1 MSDELDSFVK
11 DSLSQGLGRSAI
23 RDVLLQAGW
32 REDELTTAFSSYAE
46 IDFPVPVPRP
56 KPYLQAR
63 EAFLYLVS
71 FISLYVPAFS
81 LITLIFGFIDKAFPD
96 PLSYRGGY
104 QGEFISG
111 TLRMALASIIV
122 TFPVYLFL
130 MWRLTK
136 DAAVYP
142 ERRQSR
148 LRKWR
153 TYLTLVVASS
163 IITGDLITMLA
174 KLLGGDLT
182 IPFILK
188 VLTIL
193 LIIGSI
199 FGFYLW
205 DLRQS
210 ERVGR
215 E

>member
-1 MSDELDSFVK
+1 MSTELDVFVK
-11 DSLSQGLGRSAI
+11 ESLAQGLERSAI
-23 RDVLLQAGW
+23 REVLLRAGW
-32 REDELTTAFSSYAE
+32 REDELTAALSAYAE

-71 FISLYVPAFS
+71 FIALYVTAFS
-81 LITLIFGFIDKAFPD
+81 LITLIFGFIDKTFPD
-96 PLSYRGGY
+96 PLSRGG
-104 QGEFISG
+104 GLGGI
-111 TLRMALASIIV
+111 RMALASIIV

-148 LRKWR
+148 LRKWL

-163 IITGDLITMLA
+163 IIAGDLITLLA
-174 KLLGGDLT
+174 KLLGGDLSA
-182 IPFILK
+182 PFILK

-193 LIIGSI
+193 LVVGSI
-199 FGFYLW
+199 FGYYLW

-210 ERVGR
+210 EKVDQQ
-215 E
+215 

>member
-1 MSDELDSFVK
+1 ME
-11 DSLSQGLGRSAI
+11 RSAI
-23 RDVLLQAGW
+23 RDVLLKAGW
-32 REDELTTAFSSYAE
+32 REDELTNALSAYAE

-71 FISLYVPAFS
+71 FIALYVTAFS

-104 QGEFISG
+104 NAAYISG
-111 TLRMALASIIV
+111 PLRMALAAIII

-136 DAAVYP
+136 DSAVYP

-148 LRKWR
+148 LRKWL
-153 TYLTLVVASS
+153 TYLTLVAASS
-163 IITGDLITMLA
+163 IIVGDLITLLA
-174 KLLGGDLT
+174 KLLGGDLSV
-182 IPFILK
+182 PFLLK
-188 VLTIL
+188 ILTIL
-193 LIIGSI
+193 MVIGSV
-199 FGFYLW
+199 FGYYLW

-210 ERVGR
+210 EQVD
-215 E
+215 

>member
-1 MSDELDSFVK
+1 M
-11 DSLSQGLGRSAI
+11 
-23 RDVLLQAGW
+23 
-32 REDELTTAFSSYAE
+32 
-46 IDFPVPVPRP
+46 
-56 KPYLQAR
+56 
-63 EAFLYLVS
+63 
-71 FISLYVPAFS
+71 
-81 LITLIFGFIDKAFPD
+81 
-96 PLSYRGGY
+96 
-104 QGEFISG
+104 
-111 TLRMALASIIV
+111 RMTLASIII

-136 DAAVYP
+136 DSAVYP

-148 LRKWR
+148 LRKWL
-153 TYLTLVVASS
+153 TYLTLVIASS

-199 FGFYLW
+199 FGYYLW

-210 ERVGR
+210 EKVDQQ
-215 E
+215 